1 MSRPVLILDDDEDL
15 RATLSDMLRLR
26 CGVPSLL
33 VPDVASMI
41 ELGDTALAACLAI
54 IDVNLGAGKPSGID
68 AYHWLTMREFGGRI
82 VFLTGHARA
91 HGIVQEAL
99 RERAAE
105 VLQKPASV
113 TLLCR
118 LVEESRA

>member
-15 RATLSDMLRLR
+15 RATLSDTLRLK

-33 VPDVASMI
+33 VPEVASMV
-41 ELGDTALAACLAI
+41 ELGDIALAACLAL

-68 AYHWLTMREFGGRI
+68 AYRWLTARAFAGRI

-91 HGIVQEAL
+91 HGMVQEAV
-99 RERAAE
+99 RDRVAE
-105 VLQKPASV
+105 VLQKPASIA
-113 TLLCR
+113 LLCR
-118 LVEESRA
+118 LVEESHS